1 MIWKDI
7 FSFLMCMHNIYTVFG
22 VSLAVLGWH
31 SKIDSGSKVFIVFL
45 KCMNAVEQ
53 MFRTAWNI
61 PCSPSHHPFH
71 TEPSG
76 RDCEQDEQPSR

>member
-1 MIWKDI
+1 M
-7 FSFLMCMHNIYTVFG
+7 
-22 VSLAVLGWH
+22 
-31 SKIDSGSKVFIVFL
+31 DSGSKVFIVFL

-76 RDCEQDEQPSR
+76 RDYEQDEQPSR